1 MSEPETL
8 LEVRDLRAGYGDL
21 LILNGIGLTV
31 RRGERVLVFGPN
43 GSGKSTA
50 LKAITG
56 IVAPQS
62 GAVCLNGTDVVGK
75 PAHRIVRA
83 GMSYVPQTRNVFADL
98 TVEENLEVG
107 AATVRRQFASR
118 RDDVYALFPRLAERR
133 RQLAGSLSGGERQ
146 LAALGRALM
155 LEPSILL
162 LDEPSAGLSPAMV
175 EETFDH
181 IRRIN
186 VERGITILLVEQNV
200 LEAMEIAQHGYLLE
214 AGEVRFSGDV
224 DELRT
229 SDSIRSAY
237 LGGAPRR

>member
-1 MSEPETL
+1 MSERETL
-8 LEVRDLRAGYGDL
+8 LEVSELRAGYGDL
-21 LILNGIGLTV
+21 LILNGIGLSV
-31 RRGERVLVFGPN
+31 RRGERVLLFGPN

-56 IVAPQS
+56 LLVPQN
-62 GAVCLNGTDVVGK
+62 GVVRLNGTDVAGM
-75 PAHRIVRA
+75 PAHRIVRT
-83 GMSYVPQTRNVFADL
+83 GMSYVPQTLNVFADL

-107 AATVRRQFASR
+107 AATARRQFVNR

-186 VERGITILLVEQNV
+186 VERGVTILLVEQNV
-200 LEAMEIAQHGYLLE
+200 LEAMDIAQRGYLLE
-214 AGEVRFSGDV
+214 AGEVRYSGDV
-224 DELRT
+224 DELRS

-237 LGGAPRR
+237 LGVTPDY

>member
-1 MSEPETL
+1 MSEHETL

-21 LILNGIGLTV
+21 LILNGIELSV
-31 RRGERVLVFGPN
+31 RRGERVLLFGPN
-43 GSGKSTA
+43 GSGKSTT

-56 IVAPQS
+56 IVVPQD
-62 GAVCLNGTDVVGK
+62 GVVCLNGTNIAGE

-83 GMSYVPQTRNVFADL
+83 GMCYVPQTRNVFADL

-118 RDDVYALFPRLAERR
+118 RDDVYAMFPRLAERR

-155 LEPSILL
+155 LEPTILL

-175 EETFDH
+175 EETFEH

-200 LEAMEIAQHGYLLE
+200 LEAMEIAQRGYLLE
-214 AGEVRFSGDV
+214 AGEVRLSGNI
-224 DELRT
+224 DELR
-229 SDSIRSAY
+229 SSGAIQSAY
-237 LGGAPRR
+237 LGGAPG